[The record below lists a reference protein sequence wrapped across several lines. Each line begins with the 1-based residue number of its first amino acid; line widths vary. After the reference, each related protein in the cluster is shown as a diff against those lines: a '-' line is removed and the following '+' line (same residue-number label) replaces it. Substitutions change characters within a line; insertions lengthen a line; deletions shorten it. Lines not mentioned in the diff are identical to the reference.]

1 MREIRVKMPSSNIWC
16 ALIPLFLLAPAPV
29 FPQSMQGTVKVNS
42 LAVYNRMSTEGDV
55 VKTLASGTVVRI
67 LLTVTGDE
75 GNWCS
80 IATQDGASRI
90 GYVLCSG
97 LDIPKHIPAAAAQ
110 GGSLPQILIGSS
122 YTPVG
127 TSKRPTHG
135 NEGEGLAGQTLEPLP
150 GYSWSSY
157 PKTLLIA
164 IRRGC
169 PYCDASLPFYK
180 QLGEQEQSNMLRAHV
195 LVVMPDAVS
204 SGSGFLRKDDVEVQ
218 GIFGQNLNALDVL
231 GTPTVLLLD
240 SGGRI
245 EREWVG
251 QLTPGEEEQVLNAA
265 KE

>member
-1 MREIRVKMPSSNIWC
+1 MSEIRVKMPLSNAWC
-16 ALIPLFLLAPAPV
+16 VLIPLFLLAPSPA
-29 FPQSMQGTVKVNS
+29 FPQDMQGAVKVDS
-42 LAVYNRMSTEGDV
+42 LAVYSRMSTDSDV

-80 IATQDGASRI
+80 VATRDGASRI

-97 LDIPKHIPAAAAQ
+97 LDRPRHIPAVTSN
-110 GGSLPQILIGSS
+110 GGSHPQILMGSS

-127 TSKRPTHG
+127 TSKQQTHG
-135 NEGEGLAGQTLEPLP
+135 NEEEGLVGQTLEPLR

-157 PKTLLIA
+157 RKTLVIA

-180 QLGEQEQSNMLRAHV
+180 QLGQQEQSNTLRAHV
-195 LVVMPDAVS
+195 LVVMPDDAS
-204 SGSGFLRKDDVEVQ
+204 SGSELLRKDDVEVQ
-218 GIFGQNLNALDVL
+218 GIFGQGFNTLNVQ

-240 SGGRI
+240 SSGRV
-245 EREWVG
+245 ELEWIG
-251 QLTPGEEEQVLNAA
+251 QLSPAEEAEVINAA